1 MKKTIVAKAVG
12 QVLRQYG
19 QKWGRDLGE
28 MAVKRAVETAR
39 RRGLT
44 DRQIDLDT
52 LKKELGQM
60 HKQGRLNKDE
70 LSQALRAAQQAWKNR
85 NSKAK

>member
-1 MKKTIVAKAVG
+1 
-12 QVLRQYG
+12 
-19 QKWGRDLGE
+19 
-28 MAVKRAVETAR
+28 
-39 RRGLT
+39 
-44 DRQIDLDT
+44 
-52 LKKELGQM
+52 M